1 MSGRDLTT
9 GSIPALSW
17 SLAWPVMLSLFFQT
31 LYQLVDAF
39 WVSRIS
45 EDALAA
51 VTVSQVTLFVMNSL
65 SLGITVGSGVLL
77 AVCVGRDDIP
87 AAERVLG
94 QSFLLNLL
102 AGLLFTALALWQRQG
117 LLVLSGATGEILP
130 PALDYFTL
138 LAAGSVLSFLFFA
151 VIFGFNSQGDNTT
164 LAWLYASSTALN
176 AILDPV
182 LIFGYLGLPALG
194 IRGAAVATIISQ
206 ALLLA
211 AGVTLLKVLPMAVRF
226 RFRNLVLTPAAALKV
241 LAIGFPAALVNLL
254 SPLRLAVLNILVAW
268 WFLEAG
274 VAGVAVGF
282 RIEFFSFLPALGFAV
297 AVLALVGQNLGAGK
311 LERVGRS
318 WRTAMGSAF
327 ATGTLLGV
335 AAALARGL
343 VAAAFTDDPG
353 VAAYARSYLATIPL
367 TFGAVS
373 ATVVAIGALHA
384 LGSAWLGLAV
394 AVARVAL
401 TVAAMLLA
409 GGGLA
414 GQPDPV
420 VLWVAIVAANI
431 ATCAGGYVLL
441 RRAFRKLVRETMIKT
456 AGGAH
461 GAAAAD
467 AADRG

>member
-1 MSGRDLTT
+1 MFGRDLTT
-9 GSIPALSW
+9 GPIPALSW

-51 VTVSQVTLFVMNSL
+51 VTVSQVTLFLMTSL

-102 AGLLFTALALWQRQG
+102 AGLLFTALALWQRHS
-117 LLVLSGATGEILP
+117 LLVLSGAVGEILP
-130 PALDYFTL
+130 LALDYFTL

-151 VIFGFNSQGDNTT
+151 VIFGFNSQGDNST
-164 LAWLYASSTALN
+164 LAWLYALSTVLN
-176 AILDPV
+176 AVLDPV

-211 AGVTLLKVLPMAVRF
+211 AGVTLLKVLPLPVRF
-226 RFRNLVLTPAAALKV
+226 RFRNLVLNPGAVLKV
-241 LAIGFPAALVNLL
+241 LAIGLPAAFANLL
-254 SPLRLAVLNILVAW
+254 SPLRLAVLSILVAR
-268 WFLEAG
+268 WFLEPG
-274 VAGVAVGF
+274 VAGVAVGY
-282 RIEFFSFLPALGFAV
+282 RIEFFTFLPALGYAT

-318 WRTAMGSAF
+318 WRAAMVSAF
-327 ATGTLLGV
+327 AAGTLLGV
-335 AAALARGL
+335 AAALARGP
-343 VAAAFTDDPG
+343 AAALFTDDP
-353 VAAYARSYLATIPL
+353 VVTSYARSYLATIPL

-373 ATVVAIGALHA
+373 ATVVAISALHA
-384 LGSAWLGLAV
+384 LGRPWQGLAV
-394 AVARVAL
+394 AVARVVL
-401 TVAAMLLA
+401 MVAAMLLA
-409 GGGLA
+409 AGGLA
-414 GQPDPV
+414 GHPDPGA
-420 VLWVAIVAANI
+420 LWVAIVAANVT
-431 ATCAGGYVLL
+431 TCASAYLLL
-441 RRAFRKLVRETMIKT
+441 RRTFGKLRRDTMIKT
-456 AGGAH
+456 AGGPH
-461 GAAAAD
+461 GAPAGLQGAD
-467 AADRG
+467 

>member
-1 MSGRDLTT
+1 MFGRDLTT

-45 EDALAA
+45 AAALAA
-51 VTVSQVTLFVMNSL
+51 VTVSQVTLFVMTSL
-65 SLGITVGSGVLL
+65 TLGITVGSGVLL
-77 AVCVGRDDIP
+77 AVCVGRDDIR

-102 AGLLFTALALWQRQG
+102 AGLLFTAPALWQRRN

-130 PALDYFTL
+130 LALDYFTL
-138 LAAGSVLSFLFFA
+138 LAAGSVLTFLFFA

-164 LAWLYASSTALN
+164 LAWLYALSTALN
-176 AILDPV
+176 ALLDPV
-182 LIFGYLGLPALG
+182 LIFGYFGLPALG
-194 IRGAAVATIISQ
+194 IRGAAVATIVSQ

-211 AGVTLLKVLPMAVRF
+211 AGVTLLKVLPLPVRF
-226 RFRNLVLTPAAALKV
+226 RFRNLVLKPAAVLKV
-241 LAIGFPAALVNLL
+241 LAIGFPAAITNLL

-297 AVLALVGQNLGAGK
+297 AVLALVGQNLGAGR

-318 WRTAMGSAF
+318 WRTVMVSAF
-327 ATGTLLGV
+327 AVGTLLGV
-335 AAALARGL
+335 AVALARGP
-343 VAAAFTDDPG
+343 VAAVFTDDPV

-373 ATVVAIGALHA
+373 ATVVAISALHA
-384 LGSAWLGLAV
+384 LGRPWPGLAV
-394 AVARVAL
+394 AAARVVL
-401 TVAAMLLA
+401 MVTAMLLA

-414 GQPDPV
+414 GRPDPV
-420 VLWVAIVAANI
+420 ALWVAIVTANV
-431 ATCAGGYVLL
+431 ATCAGGYLVLRRTFGGLL
-441 RRAFRKLVRETMIKT
+441 RETTIKT
-456 AGGAH
+456 AGGSH
-461 GAAAAD
+461 GALAAAQG
-467 AADRG
+467 AF

>member
-51 VTVSQVTLFVMNSL
+51 VTVSQVTLFVMTSL
-65 SLGITVGSGVLL
+65 TLGITVGSGVLL
-77 AVCVGRDDIP
+77 AVCVGRDDIR

-94 QSFLLNLL
+94 QSFVLNLL
-102 AGLLFTALALWQRQG
+102 AALLFTALALWLRRD
-117 LLVLSGATGEILP
+117 LLVLSGATGNILP
-130 PALDYFTL
+130 LALEYFTL
-138 LAAGSVLSFLFFA
+138 LAVGAVLTFLFFA
-151 VIFGFNSQGDNTT
+151 VIFGFNAQGDNTT
-164 LAWLYASSTALN
+164 LAWLYACSTVLN

-211 AGVTLLKVLPMAVRF
+211 AGVMLLKVLPLPVRF
-226 RFRNLVLTPAAALKV
+226 RFQNLVVNPAAALKV
-241 LAIGFPAALVNLL
+241 LAIGFPAALANLL
-254 SPLRLAVLNILVAW
+254 NPLRLAVLNILVAW

-274 VAGVAVGF
+274 VAGVAVGY
-282 RIEFFSFLPALGFAV
+282 RIEFFAFLPALGYAV

-318 WRTAMGSAF
+318 WRTAMVAAF

-343 VAAAFTDDPG
+343 VVAVFSDDPG
-353 VAAYARSYLATIPL
+353 VAAYARSYLATVPL
-367 TFGAVS
+367 TFGVVG
-373 ATVVAIGALHA
+373 ATVVAVSALQVM
-384 LGSAWLGLAV
+384 GSPWPGLAV
-394 AVARVAL
+394 AAARVAL
-401 TVAAMLLA
+401 MAAAMLLA

-414 GQPDPV
+414 GQPSPV
-420 VLWVAIVAANI
+420 ALWVAIVTANV
-431 ATCAGGYVLL
+431 ATCAGAYLVL
-441 RRAFRKLVRETMIKT
+441 RRAYGKLLRERMIN
-456 AGGAH
+456 GAH
-461 GAAAAD
+461 GAAQGAD
-467 AADRG
+467 QWK